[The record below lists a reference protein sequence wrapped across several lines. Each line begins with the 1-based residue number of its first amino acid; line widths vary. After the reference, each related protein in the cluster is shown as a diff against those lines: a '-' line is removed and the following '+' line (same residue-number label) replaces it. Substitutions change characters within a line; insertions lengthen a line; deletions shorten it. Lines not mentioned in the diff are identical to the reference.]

1 MERMRK
7 LFRLIGQQPVVQLG
21 ENPYMQYMLGLSE
34 FTDMPVF
41 DSRNTREYQE
51 KMAKNVGERNEIKAT
66 SGTGKRI
73 YWANNIRAKLPDTG
87 E

>member
-1 MERMRK
+1 
-7 LFRLIGQQPVVQLG
+7 
-21 ENPYMQYMLGLSE
+21 MLGLSE